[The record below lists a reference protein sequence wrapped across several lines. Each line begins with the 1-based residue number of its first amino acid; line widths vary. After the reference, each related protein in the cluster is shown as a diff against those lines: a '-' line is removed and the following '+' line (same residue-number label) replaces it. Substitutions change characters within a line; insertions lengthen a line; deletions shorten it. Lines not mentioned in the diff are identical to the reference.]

1 MRKDKVTARNKRK
14 KRIRKSIFG
23 VAENPRVSV
32 FRSNMHIYAQIIDD
46 ENGKTLVSASS
57 NDKDIR
63 NLIKDNSD
71 LKGKKDIAFLVGEE
85 LGKKAKENNIE
96 AVLFDRNGYLYHGR
110 VKALADGLRKAGLK
124 F

>member
-14 KRIRKSIFG
+14 KRIRKSIYG
-23 VAENPRVSV
+23 VAETPRVSV

-57 NDKDIR
+57 NDKEIR
-63 NLIKDNSD
+63 ETIKSQSD

-85 LGKKAKENNIE
+85 LGKRAKENNIQTI
-96 AVLFDRNGYLYHGR
+96 VFDRNGYLYHGR
-110 VKALADGLRKAGLK
+110 VKALADGLRKSGLK